1 MWTPNEIRKLIAQL
15 SGILFGIG
23 GIALM
28 VAGVKATGKINISSN
43 FISGEIES
51 GSAGLLLLF
60 LSFFLI
66 VIPSLRT
73 KYVGVQTENK
83 NETKSKEK
91 KTNDFTKLIVTA
103 IVGTIL
109 TFTFFIGGQ
118 YLADNYKFTIGNF
131 MVFGGYIFGVITG
144 FLILSIGYYYLTGE
158 PINDSKPSKQIDPN
172 ADK

>member
-73 KYVGVQTENK
+73 KYVGIQSE

-118 YLADNYKFTIGNF
+118 HLADKYKFTIGTF
-131 MVFGGYIFGVITG
+131 MFFVGYVVGVITG
-144 FLILSIGYYYLTGE
+144 FVMLSIGYYYLTGE
-158 PINDSKPSKQIDPN
+158 PINDNKPSEKIDPN
-172 ADK
+172 TVK

>member
-23 GIALM
+23 GIVLM

-73 KYVGVQTENK
+73 KYVSVQTDNK
-83 NETKSKEK
+83 TEPKSDK
-91 KTNDFTKLIVTA
+91 KNTNDFTKLIITA

-118 YLADNYKFTIGNF
+118 HLADTYKFTVGNF
-131 MVFGGYIFGVITG
+131 MVFGGYVIGVITG
-144 FLILSIGYYYLTGE
+144 FIILSIGYYYLTGE
-158 PINDSKPSKQIDPN
+158 PINETKPTEQSDSK

>member
-23 GIALM
+23 GIVLM
-28 VAGVKATGKINISSN
+28 VAGVKTTGKINISSN

-73 KYVGVQTENK
+73 NYVSVETDNKTEP
-83 NETKSKEK
+83 KSKERN
-91 KTNDFTKLIVTA
+91 TNDFTKLIITA
-103 IVGTIL
+103 IAGTIL

-118 YLADNYKFTIGNF
+118 HLADTYKFTVGNF
-131 MVFGGYIFGVITG
+131 LVFGGYVIGVITG
-144 FLILSIGYYYLTGE
+144 FIILSIGYHYLTGE
-158 PINDSKPSKQIDPN
+158 PISETKQTEQSDSKT
-172 ADK
+172 DK

>member
-23 GIALM
+23 GIVLM

-73 KYVGVQTENK
+73 KYVSVQTENQ
-83 NETKSKEK
+83 NEPKSKEK

-109 TFTFFIGGQ
+109 TFIFFIGGQ
-118 YLADNYKFTIGNF
+118 HLADNYKFTIGNF
-131 MVFGGYIFGVITG
+131 MVFGGYVVGVITG
-144 FLILSIGYYYLTGE
+144 FVILSIGYYYLTGE
-158 PINDSKPSKQIDPN
+158 PIIETKPSEQIDPN
-172 ADK
+172 AEK